1 VIGEWVG
8 SSQGLGYLM
17 LLANG
22 RAKTDLMFAAMLTL
36 GVFSI
41 LLHMLVRHA
50 TARMAG
56 EAR

>member
-1 VIGEWVG
+1 
-8 SSQGLGYLM
+8 M

-41 LLHMLVRHA
+41 VLHMVVRRA

-56 EAR
+56 EMR